1 MDPSG
6 EPMTDDPSE
15 SPIRPARDVAI
26 PDVLPILPLP
36 EPLLPLAVAPIGIAE
51 PRAIRLIDAAVRANR
66 LVGPVARRDPESE
79 GADAADLFSV
89 GTAATVLQLAR
100 MPDGTLRVAVQGLE
114 RIRLGDVVST
124 EPFLVARVEVIDEV
138 PAA

>member
-1 MDPSG
+1 MTDEPSG
-6 EPMTDDPSE
+6 NPTRPPRAVA
-15 SPIRPARDVAI
+15 SPAAP
-26 PDVLPILPLP
+26 PILPLP

-66 LVGPVARRDPESE
+66 LVGLVAPRDPGTE
-79 GADAADLFSV
+79 GAEAADLFGI

-114 RIRLGDVVST
+114 RIR
-124 EPFLVARVEVIDEV
+124 
-138 PAA
+138 